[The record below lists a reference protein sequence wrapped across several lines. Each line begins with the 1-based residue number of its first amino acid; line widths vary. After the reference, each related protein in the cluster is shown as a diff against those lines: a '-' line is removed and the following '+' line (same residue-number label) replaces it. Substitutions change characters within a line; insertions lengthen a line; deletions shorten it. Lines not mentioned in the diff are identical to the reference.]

1 MDLLRRYVFSNF
13 WLKLLSLSSALLLWL
28 GVARQ
33 PQVEIAHTIPLEFVH
48 MADDISVVTD
58 APPQAQV
65 WIRGPERVVGGVR
78 ADDLH
83 ATIDLAGVRR
93 EAGERTF
100 ELAPGQIRAPHGIT
114 VVQVVPGEFHL
125 RFDRRV
131 TRQVPIKARVQATLP
146 PGYEIQSVTAD
157 PPTAMIEGP
166 ETRVTPVEAATTDT
180 IDASGT
186 AGRAVFSASAY
197 VDDPLVHVVAPTH
210 VRVIVVTGKSS
221 SGAAQ

>member
-1 MDLLRRYVFSNF
+1 MDLLRRYDFSNF

-48 MADDISVVTD
+48 
-58 APPQAQV
+58 
-65 WIRGPERVVGGVR
+65 R

-146 PGYEIQSVTAD
+146 PGYE
-157 PPTAMIEGP
+157 
-166 ETRVTPVEAATTDT
+166 
-180 IDASGT
+180 
-186 AGRAVFSASAY
+186 
-197 VDDPLVHVVAPTH
+197 
-210 VRVIVVTGKSS
+210 
-221 SGAAQ
+221 